1 MPAFLFL
8 GDIVGRPG
16 RQAVLAQAKALRES
30 LAVDWLIANGE
41 NAAGGA
47 GLTAAIAN
55 ELTQAGV
62 DALTLGDHVWDQ
74 RNFDNE
80 IDALEKV
87 CRPANLA
94 PECPGRRWLLLSGQQ
109 GKLAVFT
116 LMGRT
121 FMKGP
126 VHCPYACADA
136 LLTEIGDQADA
147 ILVEIHAEATSEKL
161 ALGRYLDGK
170 VTAVLGT
177 HTHVATADATL
188 LPAGTAYQTDVG
200 MCGPYD
206 SIIGREV
213 APVIQAQRDGMK
225 RKLPVAQNDVRLV
238 GSIIHFDPA
247 NGKATQIQPFSQAHG
262 LSDQ

>member
-16 RQAVLAQAKALRES
+16 RQAVIAQANALRES
-30 LAVDWLIANGE
+30 LAVDWIIANAE

-55 ELTQAGV
+55 QLTQAGV
-62 DALTLGDHVWDQ
+62 DGLTLGDHVWDQ

-80 IDALEKV
+80 IRSLERV
-87 CRPANLA
+87 CRPANL
-94 PECPGRRWLLLSGQQ
+94 PNECPGRRWLLLSQ
-109 GKLAVFT
+109 GELKLAVFT
-116 LMGRT
+116 LQGRT

-126 VHCPYACADA
+126 VLCPFACADA
-136 LLTEIGDQADA
+136 VLAEIGDQADA
-147 ILVEIHAEATSEKL
+147 VLVEIHAEATSEKL

-177 HTHVATADATL
+177 HTHVPTADASL
-188 LPAGTAYQTDVG
+188 LPNGTAYQTDVG

-238 GSIIHFDPA
+238 GSVIHFEQGSR
-247 NGKATQIQPFSQAHG
+247 NATQIIPFCHYCE
-262 LSDQ
+262 

>member
-16 RQAVLAQAKALRES
+16 RNAVIAHAKNLRDS
-30 LAVDWLIANGE
+30 LSVEWIVANAE

-47 GLTAAIAN
+47 GLTTAIAN
-55 ELTQAGV
+55 ELTQAGI
-62 DALTLGDHVWDQ
+62 DALTLGDHAWDQ
-74 RNFDNE
+74 RNFDCE
-80 IDALEKV
+80 IDALETV
-87 CRPANLA
+87 CRPANLS
-94 PECPGRRWLLLSGQQ
+94 PQCPGRRWLLLPGQNS
-109 GKLAVFT
+109 KLAVFT

-121 FMKGP
+121 FMKGAI
-126 VHCPYACADA
+126 HCPFACADE
-136 LLTEIGDQADA
+136 LLAEIGDQADA

-177 HTHVATADATL
+177 HTHVPTADAAL
-188 LPAGTAYQTDVG
+188 LPSGTAYQTDVG
-200 MCGPYD
+200 MCGPHD

-225 RKLPVAQNDVRLV
+225 RKLPVAKNDVRIF
-238 GSIIHFDPA
+238 GSIIQFNP
-247 NGKATQIQPFSQAHG
+247 NSIKATRIEPFCQFCS
-262 LSDQ
+262 